1 MDVRAIYN
9 ITKEY
14 PDMIKVK
21 IFREPLMVQISCSPK
36 RSKEIVKDET
46 FVPRVSSLNR
56 TKTLIRD
63 LVLCNDFDLFCT
75 FTFDPKK
82 VDRFNLGRC
91 ELKMRMW
98 LHHQADNSRERGKQF
113 KYLIV
118 PEEHKNGGWHFHA
131 LIAGYTGTLHDSKH
145 FSASGR
151 LIYNITSFRSGFTTA
166 VAIDDKEKVSGYITK
181 YITKDFIKKYN
192 KRRFL
197 SSRNLNRPIRTIN
210 SSIFRDTPPLF
221 RKKVA
226 ENSEVEE
233 FRLPVFHEY
242 PTKSHQSYFDLISS
256 QLERDKAK
264 KIYF

>member
-1 MDVRAIYN
+1 
-9 ITKEY
+9 
-14 PDMIKVK
+14 MIKVK
-21 IFREPLMVQISCSPK
+21 IFREPRMILISTSSK
-36 RSKEIVKDET
+36 RSKEIVKDEA

-56 TKTLIRD
+56 TKTLVRD

-91 ELKMRMW
+91 ESKMRMW
-98 LHHQADNSRERGKQF
+98 LHHQADNSRIRGKEF
-113 KYLIV
+113 RYLIV

-131 LIAGYTGTLHDSKH
+131 LIAGYTGSLHDSKH

-221 RKKVA
+221 RRKVA
-226 ENSEVEE
+226 ESSEVEE
-233 FRLPVFHEY
+233 YRLPVFHQY
-242 PTKSHQSYFDLISS
+242 PSKMRSTYFDLLKHSVYS
-256 QLERDKAK
+256 HDVRQK
-264 KIYF
+264 FF